1 MSQSTE
7 ASKLQALELLSKTIQ
22 KVEGAYA
29 PSTIRAYK
37 EDFLSFIDFCNRLDI
52 SSIPASPH
60 SICLF
65 IKELIANGKTSA
77 SIRRALVGISKIHQL
92 NMLIDPATHPDV
104 KIEMKRMHRQL
115 GRVSQQAYP
124 ITLDTLTLLIPKKA
138 SSLRDY
144 RDKAL
149 LLLAYDTL
157 ARRSELISY
166 QVQDLSIH
174 TKGDAQYY
182 CISIRRS
189 KTDQEASGKV
199 AHLRKAT
206 YLATQEWLKN
216 AKINDGLLLR
226 GINRSDTVL
235 PALGAGQINRIY
247 KRLAQMANLDPQI
260 IKRISGH
267 SMRVGAAQDLLL
279 SGASM
284 PMIMS
289 RGRWSKT
296 DTVMRYIENFT
307 SPYEET

>member
-1 MSQSTE
+1 MNQFTE
-7 ASKLQALELLSKTIQ
+7 PNSLEAFELLSKTVL

-37 EDFLSFIDFCNRLDI
+37 EDFLSFINFCNHLDTTP
-52 SSIPASPH
+52 IPASPS

-65 IKELIANGKTSA
+65 IKGLIANGKTSA
-77 SIRRALVGISKIHQL
+77 SIR
-92 NMLIDPATHPDV
+92 
-104 KIEMKRMHRQL
+104 IEMKRMHRQL
-115 GRVSQQAYP
+115 GRISQQAYP
-124 ITLDTLTLLIPKKA
+124 ITLDTLTQLIPKKI

-144 RDKAL
+144 RDRAL

-166 QVQDLSIH
+166 QIKDLSIH
-174 TKGDAQYY
+174 IKGDMNYY
-182 CISIRRS
+182 CINIRRS

-206 YLATQEWLKN
+206 YLATQEWLEK
-216 AKINDGLLLR
+216 AEITDGLLLR
-226 GINRSDTVL
+226 GIDRGNAVL

-247 KRLAQMANLDPQI
+247 KRLAQLANVDPQI
-260 IKRISGH
+260 IKKISGH

>member
-1 MSQSTE
+1 MTFTHTDPMGLLAQSV
-7 ASKLQALELLSKTIQ
+7 AKID
-22 KVEGAYA
+22 GAYA

-37 EDFLSFIDFCNRLDI
+37 EDFLSFIQFCDDVNLHPL
-52 SSIPASPH
+52 PAAPGTV
-60 SICLF
+60 CLF
-65 IKELIANGKTSA
+65 IKQLIANGKTSA
-77 SIRRALVGISKIHQL
+77 GIRRAMVGLSRMHQL
-92 NMLIDPATHPDV
+92 NLMADPCAHPDT
-104 KIEMKRMHRQL
+104 KLEMKRMHRQL
-115 GRVSQQAYP
+115 GRLSAQAYP
-124 ITLDTLTLLIPKKA
+124 ITLETLTQMIPKKA

-144 RDKAL
+144 RDRAL
-149 LLLAYDTL
+149 LLIAYDTL
-157 ARRSELISY
+157 ARRSELTSY
-166 QVQDLSIH
+166 QVQDLSTH
-174 TKGDAQYY
+174 TKGGANYY

-206 YLATQEWLKN
+206 YLAIQEWLEN
-216 AKINDGLLLR
+216 AKITDGLLLR
-226 GINRSDTVL
+226 GIDRGNTVL

-247 KRLAQMANLDPQI
+247 KRLARSANLDPQI
-260 IKRISGH
+260 IKQISGH

>member
-1 MSQSTE
+1 MNQSKE
-7 ASKLQALELLSKTIQ
+7 ASKIQALGTLNKTIL

-52 SSIPASPH
+52 TSIPANPN

-77 SIRRALVGISKIHQL
+77 SIRRALAGISKIHQL
-92 NMLIDPATHPDV
+92 NMLIDPADHPDV

-115 GRVSQQAYP
+115 GRISQQAYP
-124 ITLDTLTLLIPKKA
+124 ITLDTLNELIPKKA
-138 SSLRDY
+138 NSLRDY
-144 RDKAL
+144 RDRAL
-149 LLLAYDTL
+149 LLIAYDTL

-166 QVQDLSIH
+166 QVKDLSIY
-174 TKGDAQYY
+174 TKGDASYY

-206 YLATQEWLKN
+206 YLATQEWLEN
-216 AKINDGLLLR
+216 AKITGGLLLR
-226 GINRSDTVL
+226 GIDRSNTVL

-247 KRLAQMANLDPQI
+247 KRLAKMANLDPHI

-307 SPYEET
+307 SPYGET